1 MFAALVLIVIGAV
14 LLLANLDY
22 VELAS
27 LKTLLHTWW
36 PLFLILGGVSML
48 VTRWRRGR

>member
-14 LLLANLDY
+14 LLLSNLGY
-22 VELAS
+22 VRLAS
-27 LKTLLHTWW
+27 LTDLLHTWW
-36 PLFLILGGVSML
+36 PLLLILGGVSMF